1 MTPSADKSE
10 PGFFGKLF
18 GSAKADSALQKF
30 RVSVVSL
37 GNLTTVSVQNADG
50 SIATVAEAQRI
61 VNVLAE
67 DLK

>member
-1 MTPSADKSE
+1 MADR
-10 PGFFGKLF
+10 
-18 GSAKADSALQKF
+18 ALQMF